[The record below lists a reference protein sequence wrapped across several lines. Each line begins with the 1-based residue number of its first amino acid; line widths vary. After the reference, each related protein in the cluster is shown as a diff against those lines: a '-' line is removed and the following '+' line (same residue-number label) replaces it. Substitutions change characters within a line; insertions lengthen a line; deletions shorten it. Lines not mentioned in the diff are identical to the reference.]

1 MTFYIVSTPIG
12 NLKDITLNALEVL
25 FDVDLIVCEDTRQTQ
40 KLLSNYA
47 NGKSIPEMISYN
59 DHNRDQR
66 IPLIMAKFQEGQ
78 NIALVTDRGTPLV
91 SDPGYRLMREIIKL
105 TEIDEKY
112 KIEILP
118 GASALLPA
126 LQLSGF
132 PPDKFLFLGF
142 LPRKK
147 SHLTK
152 LIEKYPEITLIA
164 YESPH
169 RIMKSLTLIN
179 DFNPELQIAVCFE
192 LTKMN
197 QRVYRGTVTEVIENM
212 ATKSLK
218 GEVVVVMRWEGE

>member
-1 MTFYIVSTPIG
+1 M
-12 NLKDITLNALEVL
+12 KDISLNALEVL
-25 FDVDLIVCEDTRQTQ
+25 FNVDLIVSEDTRQTL
-40 KLLSNYA
+40 KLLDFY
-47 NGKSIPEMISYN
+47 KKDEQIIPKMVSYN
-59 DHNRDQR
+59 DHNRDQK
-66 IPLIMAKFQEGQ
+66 IPFILAELQAGK
-78 NIALVTDRGTPLV
+78 NIALVTDRGTPLI
-91 SDPGYRLMREIIKL
+91 SDPGYKLVQNIIKL
-105 TEIDEKY
+105 SEVSEEI

-132 PPDKFLFLGF
+132 PPDKFIFLGF

-164 YESPH
+164 YESPY
-169 RIMKSLTLIN
+169 RIMKSLTLIK

-218 GEVVVVMRWEGE
+218 GEVVVLMRNEGAQ